1 MLRLMLATDW
11 ITGRQAVLNE
21 VAEKVRARKGGQ
33 ILMVPELISHDT
45 ERRLCAAAG
54 DIASRYAEVLSFP
67 RLLRRVCEQTQ
78 NMPGECLDNGGRLT
92 AMASAVGQLSSQLKS
107 YARLETRPEF
117 LTGLL
122 DMVDELKRCCITPQ
136 DLTDAAKK
144 LSLEQI
150 RERSGPAG
158 QRGSGILIQKLEELA
173 LIQESYEGVCARSKA
188 DPRDQMNW
196 LLEQLECCD
205 FAENHEFYIEGFPD
219 LTRQHMAILCHL
231 VRTSPVVT
239 VCLTTD
245 GVGSDRAGFEKA
257 GQTARELLQ
266 AVREMEIPFEILTV
280 PGRTDALHPVREKL
294 FQGKLEQVEGLEK
307 HLFLGR
313 SDSIFD
319 ECQSAAEK
327 VMELVRAGCR
337 YRDIGIVC
345 ADPGYEGV
353 LSLVFHRCGL
363 PVYLSGTDDI
373 LEKTAIATVLSALD
387 AAMEGLEQRSVLR
400 YLKSMLSPVEPEESD
415 RLENYA
421 VLWGIRGEKWNRP
434 FTLHPEGLGKEE
446 TDASAAMLA
455 RLNRSRQR
463 GIEPLVG
470 LRDGLRSARNLSGMV
485 EAVLTFLDR
494 IRLSTRL
501 EELAADAD
509 RNGDNRA
516 AQEYNQLW
524 EILLGALEQLDSVLG
539 DTKWESDAF
548 ARLLRLLLSQYDVG
562 TIPTVLDA
570 VMVGSVSSMRCQQV
584 RHMLILGTAEGCL
597 PQYGGSAGILSD
609 GERTKLRELG
619 VTLTGGAMEGVEAEF
634 AEIYGCF
641 CAATETITVTCPA
654 GQSSFI
660 YRRLCQMVGRKD
672 GVSLEPGPG
681 PALTDRWE
689 AGAYLA
695 RWREAETARELMLT
709 SAYDDTLRRAEHGL
723 GTISPER
730 TQALYGKKL
739 RLSASQIDRQ
749 AECRLS
755 YFLRY
760 GLRAQELKEV
770 TVDPAE
776 FGTFVH
782 AVLEKTVE
790 DIMKLGG
797 FHQVSAQQ
805 TLDIAHAHA
814 EDYAR
819 ERFQELDSERMTYLF
834 LRNGMELDMVVRE
847 LWEELSRSK
856 FEPIRAE
863 VKFGGTGDETAEM
876 DAVPIRG
883 EKMEAELMG
892 AVDRVDLW
900 FDGVRRFIRVV
911 DYKTGKKDFDYCDV
925 FNGVGLQML
934 LYLFA
939 LEREGAD
946 LVGGRP
952 IVAGV
957 QYFPAR
963 FPYLSKDGRLT
974 EEEAQAEHVKNAKRR
989 GLILSDADVLEA
1001 MEPGGEFTRLG
1012 CKRNKSGELKGD
1024 VADSAQLRQLRD
1036 HVFRTLEQMV
1046 DSIAEGK
1053 VDANPY
1059 TRGSSH
1065 SACTFC
1071 PYGSICARDR
1081 ETGRRNYKAMTAPDF
1096 WERIGREEQT

>member
-1 MLRLMLATDW
+1 MLRLILSTDW
-11 ITGRQAVLNE
+11 IAGRETVLKD
-21 VAEKVRARKGGQ
+21 VAEQVRRRRGNQ

-45 ERRLCAAAG
+45 ERRLCAEAG

-78 NMPGECLDNGGRLT
+78 NMPKECLDNGGRLT
-92 AMASAVGQLSSQLKS
+92 AMASAVQQLSSQLKS

-122 DMVDELKRCCITPQ
+122 DMVDEFKRCCITPA
-136 DLTDAAKK
+136 DLTGAAERI
-144 LSLEQI
+144 SLQSIKEDQG
-150 RERSGPAG
+150 RREERS
-158 QRGSGILIQKLEELA
+158 SGILLRKLEELA
-173 LIQESYEGVCARSKA
+173 LILQSYDAVCAHSKA

-219 LTRQHMAILCHL
+219 LTRQHMAIVCHL
-231 VRTSPVVT
+231 IECSPMVT

-245 GVGSDRAGFEKA
+245 AVASQHPGFEKA
-257 GQTARELLQ
+257 GQTARELVE
-266 AVREMEIPFEILTV
+266 ACRRMEIPVEILQV
-280 PGRTDALHPVREKL
+280 EQRQDDLCPVREKL
-294 FQGKLEQVEGLEK
+294 FQGKIEHVAGLEK
-307 HLFLGR
+307 HLFPGR
-313 SDSIFD
+313 SDTVFD
-319 ECQSAAEK
+319 ECQIAAEK
-327 VMELVRAGCR
+327 VMDLVRGGCR

-387 AAMEGLEQRSVLR
+387 AAMEGLEQKAVLR
-400 YLKSMLSPVEPEESD
+400 YLKSMLSPVEQELCD
-415 RLENYA
+415 KLENYA

-434 FTLHPEGLGKEE
+434 FTYHPEGLGREE
-446 TDASAAMLA
+446 TQTSAALLRELNIA
-455 RLNRSRQR
+455 RER
-463 GIEPLVG
+463 GIMPLVH
-470 LRDGLRSARNLSGMV
+470 LRDGMRSARTLGDMV
-485 EAVLTFLDR
+485 EALLRFLEE
-494 IRLSTRL
+494 IRLAQRL
-501 EELAADAD
+501 ETLALDAD
-509 RNGDNRA
+509 LNGDNRA

-539 DTKWESDAF
+539 QSKWEPEAF
-548 ARLLRLLLSQYDVG
+548 SRLLRLLLSQYDVG

-584 RHMLILGTAEGCL
+584 KHMMILGAAEGNL
-597 PQYGGSAGILSD
+597 PRYGGSAGVLSD

-619 VTLTGGAMEGVEAEF
+619 VPLTGGAMEGVEAEF

-654 GQSSFI
+654 GQSSFV

-672 GVSLEPGPG
+672 GVSLTPGPG
-681 PALTDRWE
+681 AALTDIWE

-695 RWREAETARELMLT
+695 RWRAAKTADELLL
-709 SAYDDTLRRAEHGL
+709 SGAYADVLKRSEHSL
-723 GTISPER
+723 GAVSPER
-730 TQALYGKKL
+730 IRELYGQKL

-760 GLRAQELKEV
+760 GLRAQELKEL

-790 DIMKLGG
+790 EIMTLGG
-797 FHQVSAQQ
+797 FHQVSASE
-805 TLDIAHAHA
+805 TLDIAHRYA
-814 EDYAR
+814 ESYAA
-819 ERFQELDSERMTYLF
+819 ERFQELDSERLSYLF
-834 LRNGMELDMVVRE
+834 LRNGLELDMVVRE

-863 VKFGGTGDETAEM
+863 VRFGEDGEM
-876 DAVPIRG
+876 QAVPIHG
-883 EKMEAELMG
+883 EKMEAELIG

-939 LEREGAD
+939 LEQEGSE

-952 IVAGV
+952 TVAGV

-989 GLILSDADVLEA
+989 GLILSDEDVLDA
-1001 MEPGGEFTRLG
+1001 MEPGGEFSRLS

-1024 VADSAQLRQLRD
+1024 VADSYQLKQLREY
-1036 HVFRTLEQMV
+1036 VFRTLAGAV
-1046 DSIAEGK
+1046 DTIAGGSVE
-1053 VDANPY
+1053 ANPY

-1065 SACTFC
+1065 SACAFC
-1071 PYGSICARDR
+1071 PYGSICAKDR
-1081 ETGRRNYKAMTAPDF
+1081 EAGRRNYKTMTASDF
-1096 WERIGREEQT
+1096 WERIGREERE

>member
-1 MLRLMLATDW
+1 MLRLILSTDW
-11 ITGRQAVLNE
+11 IAGREAVLDE
-21 VAEKVRARKGGQ
+21 VAQQVYRRKGNQ

-45 ERRLCAAAG
+45 ERRLCGAAG

-67 RLLRRVCEQTQ
+67 RLLRRVCEQAQ
-78 NMPGECLDNGGRLT
+78 NSPKECLDNGGRLT
-92 AMASAVGQLSSQLKS
+92 AMASAVQQLSSQLKS

-122 DMVDELKRCCITPQ
+122 DVVDEFKRCCITPA
-136 DLTDAAKK
+136 DLTGAAERLGLQK
-144 LSLEQI
+144 LEGNQG
-150 RERSGPAG
+150 RNAERS
-158 QRGSGILIQKLEELA
+158 SGILLRKLEELA
-173 LIQESYEGVCARSKA
+173 LILQSYDAVCARSKA

-205 FAENHEFYIEGFPD
+205 FAEKHEFYIEGFPD
-219 LTRQHMAILCHL
+219 LTRQHMAIVCHL
-231 VRTSPVVT
+231 IEQSPMVT

-245 GVGSDRAGFEKA
+245 AVGSQHAGFEKA
-257 GQTARELLQ
+257 GQTARELVE
-266 AVREMEIPFEILTV
+266 ACKRMEIPVEIRAV
-280 PGRTDALHPVREKL
+280 EGRQDGLRPVRELL
-294 FQGKLEQVEGLEK
+294 FQGRIESVAGLEK
-307 HLFLGR
+307 CLFPGR
-313 SDSIFD
+313 SDSVFD

-327 VMELVRAGCR
+327 VMELVRSGCR

-387 AAMEGLEQRSVLR
+387 AAMEGLEQGDVLR
-400 YLKSMLSPVEPEESD
+400 YLKSMLSPVEPEICD
-415 RLENYA
+415 KLENYA

-434 FTLHPEGLGKEE
+434 FTHHPEGLGREE
-446 TDASAAMLA
+446 TPASAAALA
-455 RLNRSRQR
+455 QLNRARER
-463 GIEPLVG
+463 GVAPLVH
-470 LRDGLRSARNLSGMV
+470 LRDGMRSARTLSGMV
-485 EAVLTFLDR
+485 EALLRFLDE
-494 IRLSTRL
+494 IRLAQRL
-501 EELAADAD
+501 EALALDAD

-524 EILLGALEQLDSVLG
+524 EILLGALEQLDTVLG
-539 DTKWESDAF
+539 EGKWEPEAF
-548 ARLLRLLLSQYDVG
+548 SRLLRLLLSQYDVG

-570 VMVGSVSSMRCQQV
+570 VMVGPVSAMRCQQV
-584 RHMLILGTAEGCL
+584 KHMMILGAAEGNL
-597 PQYGGSAGILSD
+597 PRYGGSDGVLSD
-609 GERTKLRELG
+609 SERTKLRELG
-619 VTLTGGAMEGVEAEF
+619 VSLTGGAMEGVEAEF

-654 GQSSFI
+654 GQSSFV
-660 YRRLCQMVGRKD
+660 YRRLCQMVGKKD
-672 GVSLEPGPG
+672 GVSLVPGPG
-681 PALTDRWE
+681 AGLTDRWE

-695 RWREAETARELMLT
+695 RWREERTAEELLLKP
-709 SAYDDTLRRAEHGL
+709 AYEDVLNRAEHSL
-723 GTISPER
+723 GAVSREQIRE
-730 TQALYGKKL
+730 LYGEKL

-760 GLRAQELKEV
+760 GLRAQELKEL

-790 DIMKLGG
+790 EIISLGG
-797 FHQVSAQQ
+797 FHQVTAEE
-805 TLDIAHAHA
+805 TLDIAHRYA
-814 EDYAR
+814 ESYAS
-819 ERFQELDSERMTYLF
+819 ERFKELDSERLNYLF
-834 LRNGMELDMVVRE
+834 LRNGVELDMVVQE

-863 VKFGGTGDETAEM
+863 VKFGEGGEMRSVPISGKMM
-876 DAVPIRG
+876 DAD
-883 EKMEAELMG
+883 LMG

-911 DYKTGKKDFDYCDV
+911 DYKTGRKDFDYCDV

-939 LEREGAD
+939 LEREGAE

-952 IVAGV
+952 TVAGV

-974 EEEAQAEHVKNAKRR
+974 AEEAREEHVKNAKRR
-989 GLILSDADVLEA
+989 GLILSDDDVLEA
-1001 MEPGGEFTRLG
+1001 MEPGGEFNRLS

-1024 VADSAQLRQLRD
+1024 VADSGQLKQLREY
-1036 HVFRTLEQMV
+1036 VFRTLANAV
-1046 DSIAEGK
+1046 DTIAGGS

-1065 SACTFC
+1065 SACAFC
-1071 PYGSICARDR
+1071 PYGSICAKDR
-1081 ETGRRNYKAMTAPDF
+1081 EAGRRNYKTMTASDF
-1096 WERIGREEQT
+1096 WERIGREEQD

>member
-1 MLRLMLATDW
+1 MLRLILSTDW
-11 ITGRQAVLNE
+11 IAGREAVLDA
-21 VAEKVRARKGGQ
+21 VAGQVRLRRGNQ

-45 ERRLCAAAG
+45 ERRLCTAAG
-54 DIASRYAEVLSFP
+54 DVASRYAEVLSFP

-78 NMPGECLDNGGRLT
+78 SMPRECLDNGGRLT

-107 YARLETRPEF
+107 YARLETKPEF

-122 DMVDELKRCCITPQ
+122 DMVDEFKRCCITPA
-136 DLTDAAKK
+136 DLTGAAERIG
-144 LSLEQI
+144 LQSI
-150 RERSGPAG
+150 RENPGRHEERS
-158 QRGSGILIQKLEELA
+158 SGILIRKLEELA
-173 LIQESYEGVCARSKA
+173 LILESYDSVCARSKA

-219 LTRQHMAILCHL
+219 LTRQHMAIVCHL
-231 VRTSPVVT
+231 LGASPMVT

-245 GVGSDRAGFEKA
+245 SVSSRHPGFEKA
-257 GQTARELLQ
+257 GQTARELVEACRRMDVPVEIVQIPGRQDALQ
-266 AVREMEIPFEILTV
+266 PVREM
-280 PGRTDALHPVREKL
+280 L
-294 FQGKLEQVEGLEK
+294 FQGRIEPVAGLEK
-307 HLFLGR
+307 HLFPGR

-327 VMELVRAGCR
+327 VMELVRSGSR

-387 AAMEGLEQRSVLR
+387 AAMEGLEQKEVLR
-400 YLKSMLSPVEPEESD
+400 YLKSMLSPVDQEICD
-415 RLENYA
+415 KLENYA

-434 FTLHPEGLGKEE
+434 FTHHPDGLGGEE
-446 TDASAAMLA
+446 TAESNALLQE
-455 RLNRSRQR
+455 LNRARER
-463 GIEPLVG
+463 GIAPLVR
-470 LRDGLRSARNLSGMV
+470 LRDGMRSARNLSGMV
-485 EAVLTFLDR
+485 EALLNFLED
-494 IRLSTRL
+494 IRLAEEL
-501 EELAADAD
+501 EELARQADLH
-509 RNGDNRA
+509 GDNRA
-516 AQEYNQLW
+516 AQEFNQLW

-539 DTKWESDAF
+539 ESKWESEAF
-548 ARLLRLLLSQYDVG
+548 SRLLRLLLSQYDVG

-584 RHMLILGTAEGCL
+584 KHMMILGAAEGNL
-597 PQYGGSAGILSD
+597 PRYGGSAGILSD

-619 VTLTGGAMEGVEAEF
+619 VGLTGGAMEGVEAEF

-641 CAATETITVTCPA
+641 CAATETLTVTCPA
-654 GQSSFI
+654 GQSSFV
-660 YRRLCQMVGRKD
+660 YRRLCQMVGKKD
-672 GVSLEPGPG
+672 GVSLVPGPG
-681 PALTDRWE
+681 AALTDRWE
-689 AGAYLA
+689 AAAYLA
-695 RWREAETARELMLT
+695 RWRDAKTADELLLKG
-709 SAYDDTLRRAEHGL
+709 AYDDVLHRAEHSL
-723 GTISPER
+723 GAVSPEGIR
-730 TQALYGKKL
+730 QLYGKKL

-760 GLRAQELKEV
+760 GLRAQELKEIS
-770 TVDPAE
+770 VDPAE
-776 FGTFVH
+776 FGTYVH
-782 AVLEKTVE
+782 AVLEETVKE
-790 DIMKLGG
+790 IMGLGG
-797 FHQVSAQQ
+797 FHKVSAPE
-805 TLDIAHAHA
+805 TLDIAHRHA
-814 EDYAR
+814 ESYAA
-819 ERFQELDSERMTYLF
+819 ERFREMDSERLSYLF
-834 LRNGMELDMVVRE
+834 LRNGMELDMVVSE

-856 FEPIRAE
+856 FEPLTAE
-863 VKFGGTGDETAEM
+863 LKFGDRGTEKGDM
-876 DAVPIRG
+876 NAVTIHG
-883 EKMEAELMG
+883 EKMDAELIG

-939 LEREGAD
+939 LEQEGAE

-974 EEEAQAEHVKNAKRR
+974 EEEARAEHVKNAKRQ
-989 GLILSDADVLEA
+989 GLILSDDDVLEA
-1001 MEPGGEFTRLG
+1001 MEPGGEFTRLS
-1012 CKRNKSGELKGD
+1012 CKRSKSGELKGD
-1024 VADSAQLRQLRD
+1024 LADSAQLRQLREY
-1036 HVFRTLEQMV
+1036 VFDTLAAAV
-1046 DSIAEGK
+1046 DSIAGGS
-1053 VDANPY
+1053 VDPNPY

-1065 SACTFC
+1065 SACAFC

-1081 ETGRRNYKAMTAPDF
+1081 ENGRRNYKAMNAQDF
-1096 WERIGREEQT
+1096 WERIGREERE

>member
-1 MLRLMLATDW
+1 MLRLILSTDW
-11 ITGRQAVLNE
+11 IAGREAVLRE
-21 VAEKVRARKGGQ
+21 VAQQVRERRGNQ

-78 NMPGECLDNGGRLT
+78 NSPRECLDNGGRLT
-92 AMASAVGQLSSQLKS
+92 AMASAVQQLSSQLKS

-122 DMVDELKRCCITPQ
+122 DVVDEFKRCCITPA
-136 DLTDAAKK
+136 DLHGAAERIGLQK
-144 LSLEQI
+144 LRETLGKNE
-150 RERSGPAG
+150 ERS
-158 QRGSGILIQKLEELA
+158 SGILLRKLEELA
-173 LIQESYEGVCARSKA
+173 LILESYDSVCARSKA

-196 LLEQLECCD
+196 LLEQLEICD
-205 FAENHEFYIEGFPD
+205 FAEKHEFYIEGFPD
-219 LTRQHMAILCHL
+219 LTRQHMAIVCHL
-231 VRTSPVVT
+231 IERSPMVT

-245 GVGSDRAGFEKA
+245 CVASQHPGFEKA
-257 GQTARELLQ
+257 GQTARELVD
-266 AVREMEIPFEILTV
+266 ACKRMGVAVEVREVKP
-280 PGRTDALHPVREKL
+280 RQDALSPVRELL
-294 FQGKLEQVEGLEK
+294 FQGRIEPVAGLEH
-307 HLFLGR
+307 HLFPGR
-313 SDSIFD
+313 SDSVFD

-327 VMELVRAGCR
+327 VMDLVRGGCR

-387 AAMEGLEQRSVLR
+387 AAMDGLEQRDVLR
-400 YLKSMLSPVEPEESD
+400 YLKSMLSPVECGICD
-415 RLENYA
+415 KLENYA

-434 FTLHPEGLGKEE
+434 FTHHPEGLGREE
-446 TDASAAMLA
+446 TPASAALLSELNKA
-455 RLNRSRQR
+455 RAR
-463 GIEPLVG
+463 GIAPLIR
-470 LRDGLRSARNLSGMV
+470 LRDGMRSARNLHGMV
-485 EAVLTFLDR
+485 EALLAFLDE
-494 IRLSTRL
+494 IRLCQRL
-501 EELAADAD
+501 ELLAEQAD

-539 DTKWESDAF
+539 ESKWEPEAF
-548 ARLLRLLLSQYDVG
+548 SRLLRLLLSQYDVG

-570 VMVGSVSSMRCQQV
+570 VMVGSVSAMRCQQV
-584 RHMLILGTAEGCL
+584 KHMMILGAAEGNL
-597 PQYGGSAGILSD
+597 PRYGGSAGVLSD
-609 GERTKLRELG
+609 SERTKLRELG
-619 VTLTGGAMEGVEAEF
+619 VPLTGGAMEGVEAEF

-654 GQSSFI
+654 GQSSFV
-660 YRRLCQMVGRKD
+660 YRRLCQMVGKKD
-672 GVSLEPGPG
+672 GISLEPGPG

-695 RWREAETARELMLT
+695 RWREAELADELLLKA
-709 SAYDDTLRRAEHGL
+709 AYDDVLNRVEHGL
-723 GTISPER
+723 GEVSPER
-730 TQALYGKKL
+730 IRELYGKKL

-760 GLRAQELKEV
+760 GLRAQELKEL

-782 AVLEKTVE
+782 AVLEETVKE
-790 DIMKLGG
+790 IMELGG
-797 FHQVSAQQ
+797 FHQVSAQE
-805 TLDIAHAHA
+805 TLDIAHRHA
-814 EDYAR
+814 EAYAR
-819 ERFQELDSERMTYLF
+819 ERFQDLDSERLSYLF
-834 LRNGMELDMVVRE
+834 LRNGLELDMVVRE

-863 VKFGGTGDETAEM
+863 VRFGEGGEM
-876 DAVPIRG
+876 QAVPIHG
-883 EKMEAELMG
+883 QKMDAELIG
-892 AVDRVDLW
+892 AVDRVDMW
-900 FDGVRRFIRVV
+900 FDGVRRFLRVV

-939 LEREGAD
+939 LEQEGTELA
-946 LVGGRP
+946 GGRP
-952 IVAGV
+952 TVAGV

-974 EEEAQAEHVKNAKRR
+974 EEEARAEHVKNAKRR
-989 GLILSDADVLEA
+989 GLILSDDDVLEA
-1001 MEPGGEFTRLG
+1001 MEPGGEFTRLS

-1024 VADSAQLRQLRD
+1024 VADSGQLRQLRKY
-1036 HVFRTLEQMV
+1036 VFRTLADAV
-1046 DSIAEGK
+1046 DSIAGGS

-1065 SACTFC
+1065 SACAFC

-1081 ETGRRNYKAMTAPDF
+1081 EAGRRNYKKMDAPDF
-1096 WERIGREEQT
+1096 WERIGREEHT